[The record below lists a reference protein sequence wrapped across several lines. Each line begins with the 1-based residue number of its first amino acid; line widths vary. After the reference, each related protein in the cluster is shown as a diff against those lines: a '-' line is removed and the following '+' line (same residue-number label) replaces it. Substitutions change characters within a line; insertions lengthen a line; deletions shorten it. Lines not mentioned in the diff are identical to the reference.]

1 MGPRATVLVL
11 IAVVLVAGLYFLLHG
26 LGSSAGSYEPQ
37 IRTYHLTVS
46 GGRLTE
52 GQTVLDATQG
62 DRITLEVSANA
73 PSTLHLHGYEKL
85 LQAQPGSDATVTF
98 TAARAG
104 FFPIAL
110 HRADGSEDNV
120 AALQVEPPR

>member
-1 MGPRATVLVL
+1 MLSPCVAPRTVGPSVSRPPPTVRWYVR
-11 IAVVLVAGLYFLLHG
+11 IW
-26 LGSSAGSYEPQ
+26 GSYEPQ
-37 IRTYHLTVS
+37 IRTYHLTVG

-52 GQTVLDATQG
+52 GPTVLGATQG
-62 DRITLEVSANA
+62 DSITLEVSANA

-85 LQAQPGSDATVTF
+85 LQAQPGNDATVTF

-110 HRADGSEDNV
+110 HRPDGSEDNV